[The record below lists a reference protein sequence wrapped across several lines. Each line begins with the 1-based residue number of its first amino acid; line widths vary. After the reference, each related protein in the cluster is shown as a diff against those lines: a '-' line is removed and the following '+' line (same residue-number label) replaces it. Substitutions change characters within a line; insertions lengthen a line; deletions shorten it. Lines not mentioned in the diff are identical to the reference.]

1 MTLVNDKTPAVA
13 GVLWVLLP
21 HLDSNQEPSD

>member
-1 MTLVNDKTPAVA
+1 MKRAPGQAHSLSGALI
-13 GVLWVLLP
+13 GLP